1 MITSLCIFIDN
12 ISDFEPTSENT
23 FSIKSP
29 SQAPKSLIAF
39 PKSAK
44 DCPSS
49 NESKLGLC
57 NSSCYPVK
65 QPGKKKL
72 RVLLIVFEF
81 EFLMMFKPDHLSL
94 YFWKTKFRTNII
106 CLLKLVKTISP

>member
-1 MITSLCIFIDN
+1 MEIIVRLASNIKQYYMIIAVTSLCSFIDN
-12 ISDFEPTSENT
+12 ISDLEPTSENT

-49 NESKLGLC
+49 KIENQECVIDHIQFNE
-57 NSSCYPVK
+57 NN
-65 QPGKKKL
+65 
-72 RVLLIVFEF
+72 R
-81 EFLMMFKPDHLSL
+81 
-94 YFWKTKFRTNII
+94 
-106 CLLKLVKTISP
+106 

>member
-1 MITSLCIFIDN
+1 MITSLCSFIDN
-12 ISDFEPTSENT
+12 ISDLEPTSENT

-49 NESKLGLC
+49 NESKLDC
-57 NSSCYPVK
+57 NSSCYSIK
-65 QPGKKKL
+65 QPRKKIEG
-72 RVLLIVFEF
+72 LIDG
-81 EFLMMFKPDHLSL
+81 L
-94 YFWKTKFRTNII
+94 
-106 CLLKLVKTISP
+106 

>member
-1 MITSLCIFIDN
+1 MITSLCSFIDN

-49 NESKLGLC
+49 NESKLGLR

-65 QPGKKKL
+65 QPGKKIEG
-72 RVLLIVFEF
+72 LI
-81 EFLMMFKPDHLSL
+81 D
-94 YFWKTKFRTNII
+94 
-106 CLLKLVKTISP
+106 CL